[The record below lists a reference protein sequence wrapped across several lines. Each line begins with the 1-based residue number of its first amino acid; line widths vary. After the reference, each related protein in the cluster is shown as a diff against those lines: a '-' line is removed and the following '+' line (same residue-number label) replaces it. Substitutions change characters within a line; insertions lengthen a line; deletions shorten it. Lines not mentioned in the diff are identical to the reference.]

1 MLRGVALLG
10 PTSHLLYKT
19 TPSRLGE
26 VGISLNNIKDKL
38 RESGKIWRLRDIFQT
53 KEQGKNLKKKKK
65 DFNKMKISN
74 LLDQRRQWHPT
85 PVLLPG
91 KSQGRRSLVGYSPWG
106 R

>member
-10 PTSHLLYKT
+10 PTSHLLHKT

-65 DFNKMKISN
+65 R
-74 LLDQRRQWHPT
+74 L
-85 PVLLPG
+85 
-91 KSQGRRSLVGYSPWG
+91 
-106 R
+106 